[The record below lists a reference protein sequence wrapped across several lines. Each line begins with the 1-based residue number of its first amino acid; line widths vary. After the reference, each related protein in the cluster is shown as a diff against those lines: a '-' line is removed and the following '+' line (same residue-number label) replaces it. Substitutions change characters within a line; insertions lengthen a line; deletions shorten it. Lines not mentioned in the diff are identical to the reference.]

1 MATPRPTSIRSRR
14 RSRIA
19 AVGDAA
25 LGGDD
30 DRGSLTL
37 ETVVLMPLV
46 LLIIMLVV
54 QAGLWMHATHV
65 AQAAANKALVTASAH
80 GSSAGQGR
88 TAGEQSIDALGKK
101 ILLDP
106 TVDVAR
112 TATTVTVAISA
123 TAPAVVPGLHWR
135 VQATAVGPVERFVPD
150 TEDAP

>member
-1 MATPRPTSIRSRR
+1 MATPRPTPIRTRLR
-14 RSRIA
+14 ARIA

-25 LGGDD
+25 RRRD

-80 GSSAGQGR
+80 GSSAEQGR
-88 TAGEQSIDALGKK
+88 TAGRQSITALGQKV
-101 ILLDP
+101 LLGP
-106 TVDVAR
+106 NVDVDR

-123 TAPAVVPGLHWR
+123 TAPAVVPGLHWHVR
-135 VQATAVGPVERFVPD
+135 ASAVGPVERFVPD
-150 TEDAP
+150 TQDTP